1 MECRIFV
8 YLAFLLTVNVW
19 PVYAQGIPVFDPSAF
34 AKQLQQIEQLTQQLA
49 TMKQQLSQLESLKGA
64 LTGLNNMGSMST
76 SLDSYG
82 MRQALPNDFGGV
94 EQLLNGNGSGTYG
107 TLSQGFVNN
116 NARYTPPG
124 DTYYEQAVRDAQVS
138 NAGEQTL
145 GQSMYDAA
153 SKRMDGIS
161 QLRDQISQSSD
172 VKNTLDLSA
181 RLQVELAYL
190 QLDMLRM
197 QSLQMVQTANEK
209 VQREQDKE
217 QALATIEAF
226 SQRMK
231 AQ

>member
-1 MECRIFV
+1 MIRASV
-8 YLAFLLTVNVW
+8 YLLVW
-19 PVYAQGIPVFDPSAF
+19 SVFGLSPLYAQGIPVFDPSAF
-34 AKQLQQIEQLTQQLA
+34 AKQVEQIAQLTQQLS

-64 LTGLNNMGSMST
+64 LTGFNTMGSMST

-94 EQLLNGNGSGTYG
+94 EQLLNGNGSGNYG
-107 TLSQGFVNN
+107 TLSKGFVDN

-209 VQREQDKE
+209 VQREKDKE
-217 QALATIEAF
+217 QALANIEAF
-226 SQRMK
+226 SQRVSQK
-231 AQ
+231 